1 MKEKRPKPTQI
12 DLLELELQ
20 SLRNKLHARNILKN
34 YTLQE
39 KIDILTMEKER
50 LTINYNKQ
58 IHEEDKDRIHFYVK
72 SKEATKLAIST
83 LLGPTQ
89 KKTKIEIKL
98 FGVKHKSILAY
109 LNNSISTNNFKA
121 CIDLEIILPNPL
133 SQNKTDYSTSLKF
146 RAELENKDTEVLA
159 DTVQDG
165 IDKWLDFKNIALKYN
180 SHSSVKVYVTNTP
193 INSHIVFINDKGY
206 ISPFMVGEGYTS
218 YFYFIHD
225 TQKSET
231 QWAYKKHMEYFKNIL
246 CSKFTQQLA

>member
-1 MKEKRPKPTQI
+1 M
-12 DLLELELQ
+12 
-20 SLRNKLHARNILKN
+20 
-34 YTLQE
+34 
-39 KIDILTMEKER
+39 
-50 LTINYNKQ
+50 
-58 IHEEDKDRIHFYVK
+58 
-72 SKEATKLAIST
+72 
-83 LLGPTQ
+83 
-89 KKTKIEIKL
+89 
-98 FGVKHKSILAY
+98 
-109 LNNSISTNNFKA
+109 
-121 CIDLEIILPNPL
+121 
-133 SQNKTDYSTSLKF
+133 KF